1 MFGPILEA
9 KCFRQL
15 TSSLSCYIFCSP
27 CSYLNFTKLH
37 EFSRLIGST
46 LLYFCALPET
56 SELWRCTTISSVFPS
71 FNHFSCS
78 FLLNFVSSR
87 SLLRRASL
95 RVRLCNFRPLD
106 TGSKINPA
114 LNFVCGLRNP
124 CLSSIQKGFVSNFKR
139 FRYLGNFTCVRR
151 STKLASL
158 QHTKISHLCH
168 VLALSKMIQSEIY
181 SAGLQFITLAQHL

>member
-1 MFGPILEA
+1 MVL
-9 KCFRQL
+9 L
-15 TSSLSCYIFCSP
+15 T
-27 CSYLNFTKLH
+27 H
-37 EFSRLIGST
+37 
-46 LLYFCALPET
+46 ALPLMSKIMVEK
-56 SELWRCTTISSVFPS
+56 
-71 FNHFSCS
+71 
-78 FLLNFVSSR
+78 
-87 SLLRRASL
+87 L

>member
-1 MFGPILEA
+1 MFVDFRCPIRVE
-9 KCFRQL
+9 CI
-15 TSSLSCYIFCSP
+15 LSCSTTSAFCPANPARGYILAEFC
-27 CSYLNFTKLH
+27 Y
-37 EFSRLIGST
+37 
-46 LLYFCALPET
+46 
-56 SELWRCTTISSVFPS
+56 
-71 FNHFSCS
+71 
-78 FLLNFVSSR
+78 
-87 SLLRRASL
+87 SLTDFGANL

-158 QHTKISHLCH
+158 QHTKISRLCH

>member
-1 MFGPILEA
+1 ML
-9 KCFRQL
+9 CR
-15 TSSLSCYIFCSP
+15 
-27 CSYLNFTKLH
+27 
-37 EFSRLIGST
+37 
-46 LLYFCALPET
+46 
-56 SELWRCTTISSVFPS
+56 
-71 FNHFSCS
+71 
-78 FLLNFVSSR
+78 
-87 SLLRRASL
+87 L

-181 SAGLQFITLAQHL
+181 SAGLQFITLAQHLWTQTLDVLKQLGDSADYKYAANRPGEKVAFLNIYFLHTGTTLLIKSCTRLIITNNSTSFRKNIHGYHHWDKIKQIWNVRILHTCAR

>member
-1 MFGPILEA
+1 MIYRHFNICKIPTVITETLTVKPTLNIQREILISPRLMMGEA
-9 KCFRQL
+9 
-15 TSSLSCYIFCSP
+15 
-27 CSYLNFTKLH
+27 
-37 EFSRLIGST
+37 
-46 LLYFCALPET
+46 T
-56 SELWRCTTISSVFPS
+56 SETLRAKQTT
-71 FNHFSCS
+71 
-78 FLLNFVSSR
+78 
-87 SLLRRASL
+87 L
-95 RVRLCNFRPLD
+95 RVRLRNFRPLD